1 LSSFASPGICR
12 PRFPPLLFKGQ
23 TKPFFRVWEDEPV
36 ETTSACPDATSTA
49 VGSPFCQM
57 NGFALA
63 YELATDNAADLA
75 ALLLSASA
83 TDYVSVSDSSADGVE
98 TATKLSSL
106 SSYRQESSPP
116 KLFFLEMPPQ
126 PIFSEAFFPI
136 TSL

>member
-1 LSSFASPGICR
+1 
-12 PRFPPLLFKGQ
+12 
-23 TKPFFRVWEDEPV
+23 
-36 ETTSACPDATSTA
+36 
-49 VGSPFCQM
+49 M

-106 SSYRQESSPP
+106 SSYRQESSMAYP
-116 KLFFLEMPPQ
+116 
-126 PIFSEAFFPI
+126 EAMAWPE
-136 TSL
+136 TGLLTGSL